1 MSGFVSLVGAGPGDP
16 ELITVKALRR
26 LGAADVIVYDALV
39 HPDTL
44 ALGRADAERIPAGKR
59 GGRPSAEQDW
69 ITTLLIEKAR
79 EGKLVVRLKGG
90 DPFVFGRGGEEA
102 EALATA
108 GIAWEVV
115 PGISSAIAAP
125 AYAGIP
131 VTHRDAASS
140 LAIVTGHE
148 NPQRAESRLNWAAL
162 AQGVDTLVIL
172 MGISQLQQITARLIE
187 HGRPA
192 DTPAVVIRS
201 ASTSEQASV
210 AATLATI
217 AEAVEAA
224 GITAPATL
232 VVGNVAAFHQQLQ
245 WFDAQPSSVLA
256 FEPVKASL
264 SSYSD
269 AKKHNH

>member
-26 LGAADVIVYDALV
+26 LAAADVIVYDALV

-69 ITTLLIEKAR
+69 ITNLLIEKAR
-79 EGKLVVRLKGG
+79 AGYQVVRLKGG

-102 EALATA
+102 EALAAA
-108 GIAWEVV
+108 GILWEIV

-140 LAIVTGHE
+140 VAIVTGHE
-148 NPQRAESRLNWAAL
+148 NPQRPESRLNWAAL
-162 AQGVDTLVIL
+162 AQGIDTLVIL
-172 MGISQLQQITARLIE
+172 MGISQIEQITTRLIA
-187 HGRPA
+187 HGRA
-192 DTPAVVIRS
+192 ASTPAVVIRS
-201 ASTSEQASV
+201 ASTSEQACVSG
-210 AATLATI
+210 TLATI
-217 AEAVEAA
+217 AEAVAAA

-232 VVGNVAAFHQQLQ
+232 VVGDVAAYHQQLQ
-245 WFDAQPSSVLA
+245 WFDAQPSSVL
-256 FEPVKASL
+256 SL
-264 SSYSD
+264 D
-269 AKKHNH
+269 QPLKTTVFAEQLPGGQ